1 MEIKFKHSDDG
12 FKYLIGY
19 KEDGIVKPLC
29 IAIPQTI
36 GWIKYFENYGKNMTF
51 VIKGDMCF
59 G

>member
-19 KEDGIVKPLC
+19 KEHGIVKPLC
-29 IAIPQTI
+29 IALPQTI

-51 VIKGDMCF
+51 VCNQR
-59 G
+59 